1 MVLFCYSYKMEIKTV
16 SLKDYS
22 SLKIGGE
29 GKLVTVTT
37 QKELIEVVFYAKR
50 EGLSVHILGGGTN
63 TFFGSSLQNVL
74 VIEMAMKGVSFEEQ
88 EYHVLVT
95 AHAGVVWDD
104 LVQFAVEKNLW
115 GIENLSY
122 IPGTVGAAPV
132 QNIGAYGV
140 ELKDT
145 FVSLS
150 ALDMMTLNIVE
161 ISNAACDFG
170 YRESLFKH
178 EIGRYFIISVTL
190 KLSKNGTPILTYKP
204 LDILA
209 AEENLTLEAVRDL
222 VVKTRKAKLPDWKE
236 YPNTG
241 SFFKNPVVTE
251 AEAEGFRLRYQG
263 IPLIPHQNGY
273 KIPAAWLIE
282 HIAHMKGVRVGD
294 IGTWPNQPLV
304 IVNYGKATADELAI
318 FVKTIIQKIE
328 EKTGII
334 LEKEVNCVGV

>member
-1 MVLFCYSYKMEIKTV
+1 MEIKTV

-29 GKLVTVTT
+29 GKLVTVMT
-37 QKELIEVVFYAKR
+37 QKELIEVVLYAKR
-50 EGLSVHILGGGTN
+50 EGLSVHVLGGGTN
-63 TFFGSSLQNVL
+63 TYFGASISNILIV
-74 VIEMAMKGVSFEEQ
+74 EMAMKGISYEEI
-88 EYHVLVT
+88 EDEGVLIT
-95 AHAGVVWDD
+95 AYAGVIWDD
-104 LVQFAVEKNLW
+104 LVQFTVEKKLW

-150 ALDMMTLNIVE
+150 ALDLETLNIVE
-161 ISNAACDFG
+161 ITKDACCFG
-170 YRESLFKH
+170 YRDSLFKH
-178 EIGRYFIISVTL
+178 EAGRYSIISIML
-190 KLSKNGTPILTYKP
+190 RLSKNGTPTLSYKP
-204 LDILA
+204 LDMLIGG
-209 AEENLTLEAVRDL
+209 EDVTPEIVREL
-222 VVKTRKAKLPDWKE
+222 VVKTRIAKLPDWKE

-251 AEAEGFRLRYQG
+251 AEAEGLRLTHPD
-263 IPLIPHQNGY
+263 IPLIPHLDGF

-304 IVNYGKATADELAI
+304 IVNYGTTTAEELNDFI
-318 FVKTIIQKIE
+318 QNIITIIQKD
-328 EKTGII
+328 TGIT
-334 LEKEVNCVGV
+334 LEKEVNFVE